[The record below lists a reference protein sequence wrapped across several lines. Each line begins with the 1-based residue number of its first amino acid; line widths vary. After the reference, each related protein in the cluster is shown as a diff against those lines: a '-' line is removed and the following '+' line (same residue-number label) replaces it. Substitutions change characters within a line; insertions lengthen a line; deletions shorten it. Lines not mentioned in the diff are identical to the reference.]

1 MWVLPLG
8 DFAVP
13 ASSSV
18 EPSVDGQE
26 SARRVLLGFV
36 SGGCRSSNTA
46 GEFSL
51 NFVVLLLFCERV
63 GDLGIPAGLSVRVAV
78 SGNPGL
84 LFRSLVFPSV
94 AADLWSSFSWRS
106 DGRCAIT
113 EIEAS
118 RRVPGVGSCGLTKAW
133 SPSFREEEDLL
144 ELRRLSVELAREDDD
159 EKLLEAVRAL

>member
-8 DFAVP
+8 VFAVP

-18 EPSVDGQE
+18 EPSVDGQG

-63 GDLGIPAGLSVRVAV
+63 GDLGIPAGLSVWVAV
-78 SGNPGL
+78 AGNPGL
-84 LFRSLVFPSV
+84 LFPSV

-118 RRVPGVGSCGLTKAW
+118 RRVPGVGSCGLTKA
-133 SPSFREEEDLL
+133 
-144 ELRRLSVELAREDDD
+144 
-159 EKLLEAVRAL
+159 